1 MFSRENVYE
10 QKGFDKEQLKS
21 GLVSVRRMKI
31 LRRRINNLTY
41 HWEYSFDSIPTK
53 VSGTL

>member
-1 MFSRENVYE
+1 MYE

-31 LRRRINNLTY
+31 LRRRINNLTC